1 MANTKVQTVYDI
13 PSGTSAATSIGRD
26 ASGITVGGKVTI
38 ETTYDSAGK
47 LIRTGTDAPTVV
59 SSTMVSASDKSNF
72 ADANASFNDV
82 SSLSNDQLGASVSIT
97 ASGAITLNLSQTNLS
112 GGDTASNFNTLKV
125 SFSDKNILTPQAEDG
140 SITNASIIESFKD
153 IQGGNVVDGAHARAS
168 GTATIY
174 ADASAIPCYARGTLI
189 ATTRGEVAVE
199 KLRVGDMLHTASGN
213 TSAIV
218 WLGHRHV
225 DCNRQLNKEEA
236 YPIRVTKDAFGT
248 NLPKRDLWLSPKH
261 AVFVNDTL
269 VPIQC
274 LINGTTITQDIKPRV
289 SYYHI
294 ELSEHNVIFAEG
306 MPAESFLDTAPNT
319 GESREF
325 FSVRLGEVHTIDEQM
340 PLERSNPDWRII
352 FEEKGFAPLVD
363 SGEKLKDIQSSVANG
378 TCHVVAQLS
387 LQVAA

>member
-1 MANTKVQTVYDI
+1 M
-13 PSGTSAATSIGRD
+13 SSISD
-26 ASGITVGGKVTI
+26 
-38 ETTYDSAGK
+38 
-47 LIRTGTDAPTVV
+47 TDH
-59 SSTMVSASDKSNF
+59 
-72 ADANASFNDV
+72 
-82 SSLSNDQLGASVSIT
+82 LGASVSIT

-112 GGDTASNFNTLKV
+112 GGDTATNYDALAIKFT
-125 SFSDKNILTPQAEDG
+125 DANILTPAAEDG
-140 SITNASIIESFKD
+140 SIKSVSITESFKTED
-153 IQGGNVVDGAHARAS
+153 AQHQMQGGSHNNAALAGSA
-168 GTATIY
+168 ATIY
-174 ADASAIPCYARGTLI
+174 ADATAIPCYARGTLI
-189 ATTRGEVAVE
+189 STTRGEVAVE

-261 AVFVNDTL
+261 AVFVNDAL
-269 VPIQC
+269 VPIHC
-274 LINGTTITQDIKPRV
+274 LINGTTIIQDIKPRV